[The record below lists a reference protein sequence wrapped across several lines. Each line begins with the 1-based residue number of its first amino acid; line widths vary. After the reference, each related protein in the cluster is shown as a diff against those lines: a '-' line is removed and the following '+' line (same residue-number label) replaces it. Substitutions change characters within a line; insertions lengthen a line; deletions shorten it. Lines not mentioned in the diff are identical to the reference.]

1 MGYTEL
7 GGRGR
12 RNLPP
17 RPHQEPFRR
26 GPGDEITRSWKH
38 VLLRAQRSMTSPPRA
53 SNEEGR
59 EETYL
64 FGVFLKNNLC
74 SSFSSGRECDPWPAP
89 LTLSTTASVT
99 HVLLRS
105 RVPHGDRHGN
115 GHGDVAPKHPTSPSP
130 PVPISVT
137 ATPGPHC
144 APMGAAPPPIAHPRC
159 LRTALERLR
168 KAAAGVGKREQGKLC
183 PS

>member
-1 MGYTEL
+1 MGYAEL

-17 RPHQEPFRR
+17 RPHQEPFCRS
-26 GPGDEITRSWKH
+26 PGDEITRSWKH

-53 SNEEGR
+53 SDEEGR

-105 RVPHGDRHGN
+105 RIPHGDRHGN
-115 GHGDVAPKHPTSPSP
+115 GHGDIAPKHPTSPSP
-130 PVPISVT
+130 HLPCLCHS
-137 ATPGPHC
+137 
-144 APMGAAPPPIAHPRC
+144 HPRSSP
-159 LRTALERLR
+159 RTHGCCTPTHCTSSVPQDRA
-168 KAAAGVGKREQGKLC
+168 
-183 PS
+183 